1 MEHYLIK
8 INDIK
13 NKKVDNSAVEQ
24 TKEEKKEDIEEKIEE
39 QIEIKD
45 KKKNMFYKK

>member
-1 MEHYLIK
+1 MQLK
-8 INDIK
+8 NNDIK
-13 NKKVDNSAVEQ
+13 NKKVDNLAVEEN
-24 TKEEKKEDIEEKIEE
+24 KEKINEDIEEKTEE

>member
-1 MEHYLIK
+1 MTKEKLMK
-8 INDIK
+8 LKNNDIK
-13 NKKVDNSAVEQ
+13 NKEVDSSAV
-24 TKEEKKEDIEEKIEE
+24 KENIKEDIEEKTEE